1 MFLVKQKEIKGKP
14 VCEQTGSNCELEES
28 FWKMEG
34 HNLFRCENCH
44 KTYGQKKKE
53 NKNQTKLEIKHG

>member
-44 KTYGQKKKE
+44 KTYGQKKK
-53 NKNQTKLEIKHG
+53 KIKIKLNWRLKL